1 MAKRPAKRR
10 PSAPAH
16 REIEQVIFTIRG
28 QRVMVDSDLAALY
41 GVTTSRLNEQ
51 VTRNRER
58 FPEDFA
64 FQLPAQEFTALI
76 SQIAISNTG
85 RGGRRKRPWVFT
97 EQGVAMLS
105 SVLRSPTAIDV
116 NIAIMRTFVRV
127 RRLIATPGEL
137 VEQLTKLAETVRL
150 HDHQIQA
157 IADVLQ
163 RMNEH
168 PAPPKRRIGFHTDGE
183 AE

>member
-1 MAKRPAKRR
+1 
-10 PSAPAH
+10 
-16 REIEQVIFTIRG
+16 
-28 QRVMVDSDLAALY
+28 MVDSDLAALY

-51 VTRNRER
+51 VARNRDR

-64 FQLPAQEFTALI
+64 FQLTAQEFTALI
-76 SQIAISNTG
+76 SQIATSNSG

-105 SVLRSPTAIDV
+105 SVLRSPTAIEV

-127 RRLIATPGEL
+127 RRLMATPGEL

-163 RMNEH
+163 RMVEP
-168 PAPPKRRIGFHTDGE
+168 PAPPKRRIGFHADGE